1 MNRRRIILTL
11 AMLFVAGLFLT
22 GFGTWLWMITNYTR
36 GWEYTVKPYGP
47 MGLALVIFG
56 TFLLVVAIG
65 LLFDLYQLLMTGRA
79 SRMNRAIMVLIL
91 VTGSNFGLFLI
102 GFGNW
107 LYEFTRTR
115 YVLDAMLFPV
125 KIEVQPYWTEGLG
138 LVICG
143 VLVLAAVSI
152 LLVDWTRLLIRR
164 RTARALLCSS
174 LVFYGF

>member
-1 MNRRRIILTL
+1 MTL
-11 AMLFVAGLFLT
+11 AILFIVSLFLIA
-22 GFGTWLWMITNYTR
+22 FGNWLWVITNYWSFVPDLTFS
-36 GWEYTVKPYGP
+36 WKPYGSL
-47 MGLALVIFG
+47 GFVSVVCGVLVLA
-56 TFLLVVAIG
+56 VAIG
-65 LLFDLYQLLMTGRA
+65 LLFDWCHLLTKGRA
-79 SRMNRAIMVLIL
+79 SRMNRAIMGLIL
-91 VTGSNFGLFLI
+91 VTGSILGLFLI

-125 KIEVQPYWTEGLG
+125 KIKVQPYWTEG

-164 RTARALLCSS
+164 RTAHALVYTLA
-174 LVFYGF
+174 